1 MPRTSIPDLHE
12 KYREGEPLTMLTAYD
27 APVARQSTAA
37 ASTVL
42 LYLHTGATARIRA
55 ADTEV
60 TYSSHCTTVRQRFN
74 SIDGLLQ
81 RFYVSVSDV
90 RPMSEIELSEMN
102 EVFEE
107 ELTFPATSEE
117 VIDECGDAT
126 LRASGGD
133 GATVADLIKRGES
146 DEFESTEELVNT
158 LMTFVDD
165 DYVGRI
171 GYSDRGDN
179 PEYDD
184 EESV

>member
-1 MPRTSIPDLHE
+1 
-12 KYREGEPLTMLTAYD
+12 
-27 APVARQSTAA
+27 
-37 ASTVL
+37 
-42 LYLHTGATARIRA
+42 
-55 ADTEV
+55 
-60 TYSSHCTTVRQRFN
+60 
-74 SIDGLLQ
+74 
-81 RFYVSVSDV
+81 
-90 RPMSEIELSEMN
+90 MSEIELSEMS

-126 LRASGGD
+126 LRASGCD
-133 GATVADLIKRGES
+133 GATVADLIKRSES